1 MYMEEMASLRLLW
14 YRMCYQ
20 VFRGVATPLV
30 RFKLHYTYDKVYAKH
45 RPYVALSNH
54 TTLWDYLLVGVPFR
68 RQMYYVAGEH
78 LFRNKL
84 LRTFVM
90 NCAGL
95 IIRKKGAPADD
106 MIREMKQVLQ
116 TGANVWMSPE
126 GARSINGES
135 AFISPATGKLI
146 KECAELGA
154 GLVTYRIHGGYLRR
168 PRWGKHQRKGR
179 MWGEFVAEYSPEEL
193 LSKSVDEI
201 NEIINRDMYVNTFDD
216 QKKNPTPYTG
226 EALAED
232 LETTLYVCPKC
243 QAVGKLHSK
252 NDILACECGYK
263 VRFTEYGLFEAAG
276 DDELIIDNIA
286 TWDHWQRDYFKSRL
300 PEFLAYPADKPVE
313 YDDNQIL
320 KRIGALK
327 SVDVLGEGRFAVYND
342 RFEFE
347 SADEKFV
354 FPFEDIAGFAFSL
367 QMKIL
372 FSLKDGTY
380 YEVDSKIPRSAVKYM
395 VLYRFLIGKEYY

>member
-1 MYMEEMASLRLLW
+1 MASLRLLW
-14 YRMCYQ
+14 YRITYQ
-20 VFRGVATPLV
+20 GLRAIATPFI
-30 RFKLHYTYDKVYAKH
+30 RFKLNYTYDKVYAKH
-45 RPYVALSNH
+45 RPYLALSNH

-78 LFRNKL
+78 LFRNKW
-84 LRTFVM
+84 LRGFVRAI
-90 NCAGL
+90 AGI

-106 MIREMKQVLQ
+106 MISQMKEVLKD
-116 TGANVWMSPE
+116 GANVWMSPE

-135 AFISPATGKLI
+135 AFISPATGKLV

-168 PRWGKHQRKGR
+168 PRWGKHQRKGK

-193 LSKSVDEI
+193 VAKSVEEI

-243 QAVGKLHSK
+243 KAMGKLHSK
-252 NDILACECGYK
+252 NDILACECGYS

-286 TWDHWQRDYFKSRL
+286 TWDHWQRDYLKSRL
-300 PEFLAYPADKPVE
+300 SEFLELPEDVPVE
-313 YDDNQIL
+313 SDEKQIL
-320 KRIGALK
+320 NKIGALK
-327 SVDVLGEGRFAVYND
+327 SVDCLGHGKFAIYKN

-347 SADEKFV
+347 AENEKYV
-354 FPFEDIAGFAFSL
+354 FPFSEIAGFAFSL

-380 YEVDSKIPRSAVKYM
+380 FEVDSEVPRSATKYM

>member
-1 MYMEEMASLRLLW
+1 MVSLRLLW
-14 YRMCYQ
+14 YRTTYFCI
-20 VFRGVATPLV
+20 RAIATPIARL
-30 RFKLHYTYDKVYAKH
+30 KLHYTYDKVYAKH
-45 RPYVALSNH
+45 RPYLALSNH
-54 TTLWDYLLVGVPFR
+54 TTLWDYILVGVPLR

-78 LFRNKL
+78 LFRNKF
-84 LRTFVM
+84 LRGFV
-90 NCAGL
+90 NAIAGL

-106 MIREMKQVLQ
+106 MILEMKRVLK

-135 AFISPATGKLI
+135 AFISPATGKLV
-146 KECAELGA
+146 KECAELGV

-179 MWGEFVAEYSPEEL
+179 MWGEFVAEYSPEEI

-226 EALAED
+226 EALAEN
-232 LETTLYVCPKC
+232 LETTLYACPKC
-243 QAVGKLHSK
+243 KAVGKLHSK
-252 NDILACECGYK
+252 DDILSCECGYK

-276 DDELIIDNIA
+276 DDELLIDNIA
-286 TWDHWQRDYFKSRL
+286 SWDHWQRDYLKSRL
-300 PEFLAYPADKPVE
+300 PEFMALPLDVPVE
-313 YDDNQIL
+313 FDECQRL
-320 KRIGALK
+320 SKIGALK
-327 SVDVLGEGRFAVYND
+327 SVESLGKGRFAIFKD

-347 SADEKFV
+347 DANTKEKFV
-354 FPFEDIAGFAFSL
+354 FPFNEIAGFAFSL

-380 YEVDSKIPRSAVKYM
+380 YEVDSDIQRSAVKYM